1 MATAPSAHSNTPSLR
16 LLRTASLAEGVTL
29 LALLGV
35 AVPLKHAAGLPAA
48 VSLMG
53 PVHGL
58 AFLGYLWAVFATV
71 SATAGWRRAEVV
83 RLVAMA
89 LVPGGAFFNRH
100 WLRRK
105 EQALASAPGLST

>member
-1 MATAPSAHSNTPSLR
+1 MSTPSLR
-16 LLRTASLAEGVTL
+16 LLRAASLTEGVTL

-48 VSLMG
+48 VSWMG

-71 SATAGWRRAEVV
+71 SATGGWRGAEVG
-83 RLVAMA
+83 RLVAVA
-89 LVPGGAFFNRH
+89 FVPGGAFLNLR

-105 EQALASAPGLST
+105 EQAFASARGVPT